1 METNLSTRSTERT
14 EVLSGE
20 EHVMTTI
27 FQFLSKADQIDSCG
41 DYKAPSLIFEIQQ
54 YKKILSD
61 IKAKNIQ
68 LRYITDITKDNI
80 YYCKE
85 LLKFAKEIR
94 HLGGI
99 KTNFSVSETE
109 YIASASIQQQQEEEN
124 QRQQKRPQQEQLIPQ
139 VIYSNAKDL
148 VEQQKYVFESF
159 WNKAI
164 PSDQR
169 FREIE
174 EGIEA
179 EVFEVLTNSEKL
191 SQVLLDLARSAEKE
205 VLIHLPNDRSM
216 IRLERLGVIDDIIEI
231 SKKGAE
237 VKILCPLSK
246 ENSHV
251 VKKISDNAPSIEILN
266 GNNSPYGM
274 YIVDGERF
282 LRAELKEPKAENFS
296 EAIGRAV
303 YSNSKRSAES
313 FKSIFELLW
322 NERTLNEELK
332 RADKMQK
339 EFINIA
345 SHELRTPTQA
355 ILSYSELL
363 QKHPERKE
371 EMIQALSRNAG
382 RLQRLTDDILDVT
395 RIESETLMLRIER
408 LNIRDLISNIIE
420 DYRNQIEKNNDNVKI
435 YHNKPESNDS
445 IIVEADRARLFQVI
459 SNLLDNAVK
468 FTNKQYNKR
477 GSIDVNVEKKNK
489 NGNKKQEVIVAIID
503 NGTGIDPEIMP
514 RLFTRFATKSETG
527 TGLGLF
533 ICKGIIE
540 AHGGRIWAENN
551 TNGDGATFTFS
562 LPIGEQEQEH
572 QQEQEPRLSSSDLTS
587 EKTRM

>member
-27 FQFLSKADQIDSCG
+27 FQFLSKADHIDSCG